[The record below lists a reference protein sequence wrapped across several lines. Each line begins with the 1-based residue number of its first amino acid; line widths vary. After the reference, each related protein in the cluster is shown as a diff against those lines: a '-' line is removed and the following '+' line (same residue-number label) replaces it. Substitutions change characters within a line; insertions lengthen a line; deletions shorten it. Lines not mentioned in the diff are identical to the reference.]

1 MISYYYS
8 VVRYVPDVV
17 RDEGINIG
25 VALQARDNGHETVKL
40 LFTDNYRR
48 AARLDPHFTSRTLE
62 KILSS
67 SARQITQQ
75 AAGGR
80 VRLDDLIAN
89 YSGGRIQFTEPRITV
104 VDDPAAE
111 IEDLYSRFVYEQRSE
126 REHGK
131 GDSTL
136 KREVRDVFTEHGID
150 HTYLKYGTY
159 KEPILMRGR
168 RAKYEFDLK
177 LEVNGTLDLFR
188 CISFDVDDYQAKV
201 GAAKVLAYD
210 SRDIKEASPQAEI
223 ISILQPPTKDIGEP
237 KEEAFGEARTILRH
251 EGVEAFN
258 FASSKDRRRLVK
270 MVERHVN

>member
-1 MISYYYS
+1 MINCYYS

-25 VALQARDNGHETVKL
+25 VALEAGNNGHKSIKI
-40 LFTDNYRR
+40 LFTEDYQR
-48 AARLDPHFTSRTLE
+48 AARLDPHFTTRTLE

-67 SARQITQQ
+67 SAQRITQQ

-80 VRLDDLIAN
+80 LELSDLIAN
-89 YSGGRIQFTEPRITV
+89 YSGGRIQFTEPRITA
-104 VDDPAAE
+104 VDDPNTE
-111 IEDLYSRFVYEQRSE
+111 IEDLYSRFVYEQRVE

-131 GDSTL
+131 SDSTL
-136 KREVRDVFTEHGID
+136 KREVKDVFTKHGID

-159 KEPILMRGR
+159 KEPILVQGQ

-188 CISFDVDDYQAKV
+188 CISFDVDDYHAKV

-210 SRDIKEASPQAEI
+210 SRDIREASPQVEI
-223 ISILQPPTKDIGEP
+223 VSILQPPVRYTVEP
-237 KEEAFGEARTILRH
+237 KVEAFREARAILQH
-251 EGVEAFN
+251 EGVRAFN
-258 FASSKDRRRLVK
+258 FASNEDRGRLVK
-270 MVERHVN
+270 RVQQRVH

>member
-1 MISYYYS
+1 MISCYYS

-25 VALQARDNGHETVKL
+25 VVLEAGNNGHKTIKL
-40 LFTDNYRR
+40 LFTENYRR
-48 AARLDPHFTSRTLE
+48 AARLDPHFTTRTLE

-75 AAGGR
+75 AVGGK
-80 VRLDDLIAN
+80 LELSDLIDN
-89 YSGGRIQFTEPRITV
+89 YSGGRIQFTEPRITA
-104 VDDPAAE
+104 VDDPNTE
-111 IEDLYSRFVYEQRSE
+111 IEDLYSQFVYEQKVE

-136 KREVRDVFTEHGID
+136 KREVKDVFTEHGID
-150 HTYLKYGTY
+150 HTYFKYGTY
-159 KEPILMRGR
+159 KDPILVQGQ

-188 CISFDVDDYQAKV
+188 CISFDVDDYHTKV

-210 SRDIKEASPQAEI
+210 SRDIREASPQAEI
-223 ISILQPPTKDIGEP
+223 ISILQPPVRHTLEP
-237 KEEAFGEARTILRH
+237 KADAFGEARAILQY
-251 EGVEAFN
+251 EGVRAFN
-258 FASSKDRRRLVK
+258 FASNEDRGRLMR
-270 MVERHVN
+270 MVEKHVH